1 MTVRPGELVT
11 KPLVLEGEQ
20 ERTQGLV
27 AKGWRFVSHAAVPI
41 VIHLF
46 LIAMVIFALF
56 PAYFVL
62 QAAFR
67 PGQSLYTLTLSL
79 WPNHPTL
86 DNFVYIFTQI
96 PFPLW
101 LKNSLGVSIGTM
113 LAGLVGSASGAYAL
127 SRFRFSGKQMTLILL
142 LAIQA
147 FPSVLAL
154 IPIYLILKTID
165 LIGSPFGLVL
175 AYMSI
180 ALVFCTWNLKGYFDT
195 IPRELDEAALID
207 GCTVTQAFLRI
218 ILPLS
223 LPALAVTALLMFL
236 TAWNEWVMA
245 SVLLQ
250 DENTYTVPVG
260 LWGLQNDYRV
270 PWGYFA
276 AASLVVSIPVMAL
289 FLGLQRYFRAGLTV
303 GSVKG

>member
-1 MTVRPGELVT
+1 MTVQPRELGA
-11 KPLVLEGEQ
+11 PLVVKPK
-20 ERTQGLV
+20 V
-27 AKGWRFVSHAAVPI
+27 ADEPAVLARGWGFLSRAAVP
-41 VIHLF
+41 VLVHAF

-79 WPNHPTL
+79 WPDHPTW
-86 DNFVYIFTQI
+86 DNFTYIWTQI
-96 PFPLW
+96 PFPTW
-101 LKNSLGVSIGTM
+101 LRNSLGVGIGTM
-113 LAGLVGSASGAYAL
+113 LSGLVGSATGAYAL
-127 SRFRFSGKQMTLILL
+127 ARFRFTGKRMTLILL

-147 FPSVLAL
+147 FPTVLAL
-154 IPIYLILKTID
+154 VPIYLILKTIG
-165 LIGSPFGLVL
+165 LIGSPFGLML
-175 AYMSI
+175 AYVAS
-180 ALVFCTWNLKGYFDT
+180 ALVFSTWNLKGYFDT

-207 GCTVTQAFLRI
+207 GCTVTQAFIRI

-245 SVLLQ
+245 QTLLLNE
-250 DENTYTVPVG
+250 DSYTVPVG
-260 LWGLQNDYRV
+260 LWGLQNNYRI

-276 AASLVVSIPVMAL
+276 AASCIVSIPVVVL
-289 FLGLQRYFRAGLTV
+289 FLGLQQYFRSGLTV

>member
-1 MTVRPGELVT
+1 LKRIASRYVVPGLIYV
-11 KPLVLEGEQ
+11 
-20 ERTQGLV
+20 
-27 AKGWRFVSHAAVPI
+27 
-41 VIHLF
+41 F
-46 LIAMVIFALF
+46 LSAMVVFALF
-56 PAYFVL
+56 PVFFVV

-67 PGQSLYTLTLSL
+67 PGQALYSLTLSL
-79 WPNHPTL
+79 WPDHPTL
-86 DNFVYIFTQI
+86 DNFVYIWTKI

-101 LKNSLGVSIGTM
+101 LRNSLVIAVGTM
-113 LAGLVGSASGAYAL
+113 IAGLIGSATGAYAL
-127 SRFRFSGKQMTLILL
+127 ARFRFAGKQMTLILL

-154 IPIYLILKTID
+154 IPIYLILKTLG

-195 IPRELDEAALID
+195 IPRELDEAAMID
-207 GCTVTQAFLRI
+207 GCSVTQAFVRV
-218 ILPLS
+218 ILPLAV
-223 LPALAVTALLMFL
+223 PALAVTALLMFL

-245 SVLLQ
+245 STLLL

-260 LWGLQNDYRV
+260 LYGLQNDYRV

-276 AASLVVSIPVMAL
+276 SASMIVSIPVIAL
-289 FLGLQRYFRAGLTV
+289 FLGLQRYFRAGLTI
-303 GSVKG
+303 GGVKG

>member
-1 MTVRPGELVT
+1 MTVQPRELGA
-11 KPLVLEGEQ
+11 PLVVKPKVAGEPAVLA
-20 ERTQGLV
+20 R
-27 AKGWRFVSHAAVPI
+27 GWGFLSRAAVP
-41 VIHLF
+41 VLVHAF

-79 WPNHPTL
+79 WPDHPTW
-86 DNFVYIFTQI
+86 DNFTYIWTQI
-96 PFPLW
+96 PFPTW
-101 LKNSLGVSIGTM
+101 LRNSLGVGIGTM
-113 LAGLVGSASGAYAL
+113 LSGLVGSATGAYAL
-127 SRFRFSGKQMTLILL
+127 ARFRFTGKRMTLILL

-147 FPSVLAL
+147 FPTVLAL
-154 IPIYLILKTID
+154 VPIYLILKTIG
-165 LIGSPFGLVL
+165 LIGSPFGLML
-175 AYMSI
+175 AYVAS
-180 ALVFCTWNLKGYFDT
+180 ALVFSTWNLKGYFDT

-207 GCTVTQAFLRI
+207 GCTVTQAFIRI

-245 SVLLQ
+245 QTLLLNE
-250 DENTYTVPVG
+250 DSYTVPVG
-260 LWGLQNDYRV
+260 LWGLQNNYRI

-276 AASLVVSIPVMAL
+276 AASCIVSIPVVVL
-289 FLGLQRYFRAGLTV
+289 FLGLQQYFRSGLTV

>member
-1 MTVRPGELVT
+1 MTVRPTELSVPVEGPA
-11 KPLVLEGEQ
+11 KAASLMGALSSFGSRVGVPVLV
-20 ERTQGLV
+20 
-27 AKGWRFVSHAAVPI
+27 HA
-41 VIHLF
+41 F

-67 PGQSLYTLTLSL
+67 PGQSLYTLNLSL
-79 WPNHPTL
+79 WPDHPTW
-86 DNFVYIFTQI
+86 DNFVYIWTQI
-96 PFPLW
+96 PFPEW
-101 LKNSLGVSIGTM
+101 LRNSLGVGIGTM
-113 LAGLVGSASGAYAL
+113 LSGLVGSATGAYAL
-127 SRFRFSGKQMTLILL
+127 ARFRFAGKRMTLILL

-147 FPSVLAL
+147 FPTVLAL
-154 IPIYLILKTID
+154 VPIFLILKTIG
-165 LIGSPFGLVL
+165 LIGSPFGLML
-175 AYMSI
+175 AYVAS
-180 ALVFCTWNLKGYFDT
+180 ALVFSTWNLKGYFDT

-207 GCTVTQAFLRI
+207 GCTVTQAFIRI

-245 SVLLQ
+245 QTLLNSE
-250 DENTYTVPVG
+250 DSYTVPVG
-260 LWGLQNDYRV
+260 LWGLQNNYRV

-276 AASLVVSIPVMAL
+276 AASIVVSIPVMAL
-289 FLGLQRYFRAGLTV
+289 FLALQQYFRSGLTV

>member
-1 MTVRPGELVT
+1 VRFLSRV
-11 KPLVLEGEQ
+11 V
-20 ERTQGLV
+20 
-27 AKGWRFVSHAAVPI
+27 VPALI
-41 VIHLF
+41 YAF
-46 LIAMVIFALF
+46 LIAMLIFALF
-56 PAYFVL
+56 PVFFVV

-67 PGQSLYTLTLSL
+67 PGQSLYSLTLSL
-79 WPNHPTL
+79 WPDHPTW
-86 DNFVYIFTQI
+86 DNFVYIWTKI

-101 LKNSLGVSIGTM
+101 LRNSLGVSVGTM
-113 LAGLVGSASGAYAL
+113 VAGLIGSATGAYAL
-127 SRFRFSGKQMTLILL
+127 SRFRFAGKQMTLILL

-154 IPIYLILKTID
+154 IPIYLILKTIG
-165 LIGSPFGLVL
+165 LVGSPFGLVL

-207 GCTVTQAFLRI
+207 GCTVTQAFIRI

-236 TAWNEWVMA
+236 TAWNEWVFA
-245 SVLLQ
+245 QTLLLNE
-250 DENTYTVPVG
+250 DSYTVPVG

-276 AASLVVSIPVMAL
+276 AASCIVSIPVIAL
-289 FLGLQRYFRAGLTV
+289 FLGLQQYFRAGLTV

>member
-1 MTVRPGELVT
+1 MTVRQGELVT
-11 KPLVLEGEQ
+11 KPIAGEFEQARQKGLAATLQRFMSQVGVPALIYAFLV
-20 ERTQGLV
+20 V
-27 AKGWRFVSHAAVPI
+27 
-41 VIHLF
+41 
-46 LIAMVIFALF
+46 MVVFALF
-56 PAYFVL
+56 PVYFVI

-79 WPNHPTL
+79 WPAHPTL
-86 DNFVYIFTQI
+86 DNFTYIFTKI

-101 LKNSLGVSIGTM
+101 LRNSLGVSIGTM
-113 LAGLVGSASGAYAL
+113 VAGLVGSATGAYAL
-127 SRFRFSGKQMTLILL
+127 SRFRFAGKQITLILL

-154 IPIYLILKTID
+154 IPIYLILKVIG
-165 LIGSPFGLVL
+165 LVGSPFGLVL
-175 AYMSI
+175 AYMSV
-180 ALVFCTWNLKGYFDT
+180 ALVFTTWNLKGYFDT

-245 SVLLQ
+245 SVLLL

-276 AASLVVSIPVMAL
+276 AASIVVSVPVMAL

>member
-1 MTVRPGELVT
+1 MRILS
-11 KPLVLEGEQ
+11 
-20 ERTQGLV
+20 RIGL
-27 AKGWRFVSHAAVPI
+27 PI
-41 VIHLF
+41 LMYAF

-56 PAYFVL
+56 PAFFVV

-67 PGQSLYTLTLSL
+67 PGQSLYSLTLSL
-79 WPNHPTL
+79 WPDHPTL
-86 DNFVYIFTQI
+86 DNFIYVWTQI

-101 LKNSLGVSIGTM
+101 LRNSLGIAAATM
-113 LAGLVGSASGAYAL
+113 IAGVIGSATGAYAL
-127 SRFRFSGKQMTLILL
+127 SRFRFAGKQMTLILL

-154 IPIYLILKTID
+154 IPIYLILKT
-165 LIGSPFGLVL
+165 LGLVGSPFGLVL

-195 IPRELDEAALID
+195 IPRELDEQAIVD
-207 GCTVTQAFLRI
+207 GCSVTQAFWRI

-223 LPALAVTALLMFL
+223 VPALAVTALLMFL

-245 SVLLQ
+245 STLLL
-250 DENTYTVPVG
+250 DENLYTVPVG
-260 LWGLQNDYRV
+260 LTGLQNDYRT

-276 AASLVVSIPVMAL
+276 AASMIVSVPVMAL

-303 GSVKG
+303 GGVKG

>member
-1 MTVRPGELVT
+1 MTVQPTELAAPPIAIERPTVRWSDRLA
-11 KPLVLEGEQ
+11 
-20 ERTQGLV
+20 RISSRV
-27 AKGWRFVSHAAVPI
+27 ATPI
-41 VIHLF
+41 VIHAYLV
-46 LIAMVIFALF
+46 AMVIFALF

-67 PGQSLYTLTLSL
+67 PGQSLYTLNLSL
-79 WPNHPTL
+79 WPQNPTW
-86 DNFVYIFTQI
+86 DNFTYIFTQL
-96 PFPLW
+96 PFPEW
-101 LKNSLGVSIGTM
+101 LRNSLGVGIGTM
-113 LAGLVGSASGAYAL
+113 LAGLAGSATGAYAL
-127 SRFRFSGKQMTLILL
+127 ARFRFAGKRMTLILL

-147 FPSVLAL
+147 FPTVLAL
-154 IPIYLILKTID
+154 VPIYLILKTVG
-165 LIGSPFGLVL
+165 LVGSPFGLML
-175 AYMSI
+175 AYVAS
-180 ALVFCTWNLKGYFDT
+180 ALVFSTWNLKGYFDT

-207 GCTVTQAFLRI
+207 GCTVTQAFIRV

-245 SVLLQ
+245 QTLLINE
-250 DENTYTVPVG
+250 DSFTVPVG

-276 AASLVVSIPVMAL
+276 AASIVVSIPVMAL
-289 FLGLQRYFRAGLTV
+289 FLGLQQYFRSGLTI

>member
-1 MTVRPGELVT
+1 MRLLSRLG
-11 KPLVLEGEQ
+11 
-20 ERTQGLV
+20 
-27 AKGWRFVSHAAVPI
+27 VPALI
-41 VIHLF
+41 YAF
-46 LIAMVIFALF
+46 LIAMLIFALF
-56 PAYFVL
+56 PVFFVV

-67 PGQSLYTLTLSL
+67 PGQSLYSLTLSL
-79 WPNHPTL
+79 WPDNPTL
-86 DNFVYIFTQI
+86 DNFTYIWTKI

-101 LKNSLGVSIGTM
+101 LRNSLGVSVGTM
-113 LAGLVGSASGAYAL
+113 IAGLIGSATGAYAL
-127 SRFRFSGKQMTLILL
+127 SRFRFAGKQMTLILL

-154 IPIYLILKTID
+154 IPIYLILKTIG
-165 LIGSPFGLVL
+165 LVGSPFGLVL
-175 AYMSI
+175 AYMSV

-195 IPRELDEAALID
+195 IPRELDEAALMD
-207 GCTVTQAFLRI
+207 GCTVSQAFWRI

-223 LPALAVTALLMFL
+223 VPALAVTALLM
-236 TAWNEWVMA
+236 A
-245 SVLLQ
+245 SVLLL

-276 AASLVVSIPVMAL
+276 AASLIVSLPVIAL

-303 GSVKG
+303 GGVKG

>member
-1 MTVRPGELVT
+1 MRSAWSRVGVPMLIYAFLAAMT
-11 KPLVLEGEQ
+11 
-20 ERTQGLV
+20 
-27 AKGWRFVSHAAVPI
+27 
-41 VIHLF
+41 
-46 LIAMVIFALF
+46 IFALF
-56 PAYFVL
+56 PVFFVI

-79 WPNHPTL
+79 WPDHPTW
-86 DNFVYIFTQI
+86 DNFTYIFTKL
-96 PFPLW
+96 PFPTW
-101 LKNSLGVSIGTM
+101 LRNSLGVSIGTM
-113 LAGLVGSASGAYAL
+113 IAGLIGSATGAYAL
-127 SRFRFSGKQMTLILL
+127 SRFRFAGKQMTLILL

-154 IPIYLILKTID
+154 IPIYLILKTIG
-165 LIGSPFGLVL
+165 LVGSPFGLVL
-175 AYMSI
+175 AYMSV

-218 ILPLS
+218 VLPLS

-245 SVLLQ
+245 SVLLL

-276 AASLVVSIPVMAL
+276 AASIIVSVPVMAL
-289 FLGLQRYFRAGLTV
+289 FLGLQRYFRTGLTV
-303 GSVKG
+303 GGVKG

>member
-1 MTVRPGELVT
+1 MTVQPTELTVPLAAQRPAVGWSDRLARIAS
-11 KPLVLEGEQ
+11 K
-20 ERTQGLV
+20 V
-27 AKGWRFVSHAAVPI
+27 AAPI
-41 VIHLF
+41 VIHAYLV
-46 LIAMVIFALF
+46 AMVIFALF

-67 PGQSLYTLTLSL
+67 PGQSLYTLNLSL
-79 WPNHPTL
+79 WPQNPTW
-86 DNFVYIFTQI
+86 DNFTYIFTQL
-96 PFPLW
+96 PFPEW
-101 LKNSLGVSIGTM
+101 LRNSLGVGIGTM
-113 LAGLVGSASGAYAL
+113 LAGLAGSATGAYAL
-127 SRFRFSGKQMTLILL
+127 ARFRFAGKRMTLILL

-147 FPSVLAL
+147 FPTVLAL
-154 IPIYLILKTID
+154 VPIYLILKTVG
-165 LIGSPFGLVL
+165 LVGSPFGLML
-175 AYMSI
+175 AYVAS
-180 ALVFCTWNLKGYFDT
+180 ALVFSTWNLKGYFDT

-207 GCTVTQAFLRI
+207 GCTVTQAFIRV

-245 SVLLQ
+245 QTLLINE
-250 DENTYTVPVG
+250 DSFTVPVG

-276 AASLVVSIPVMAL
+276 AASIVVSIPVMAL
-289 FLGLQRYFRAGLTV
+289 FLGLQQYFRSGLTI

>member
-1 MTVRPGELVT
+1 M
-11 KPLVLEGEQ
+11 
-20 ERTQGLV
+20 RTGAFSRYGVPILIHAFLV
-27 AKGWRFVSHAAVPI
+27 AM
-41 VIHLF
+41 L
-46 LIAMVIFALF
+46 IFALF
-56 PAYFVL
+56 PVFFVL

-67 PGQSLYTLTLSL
+67 PGQSLYSLTLSL
-79 WPNHPTL
+79 WPDHPTW
-86 DNFVYIFTQI
+86 DNFVYIWTRV
-96 PFPLW
+96 PFPTW
-101 LKNSLGVSIGTM
+101 LKNSLGIGIGTM
-113 LAGLVGSASGAYAL
+113 IAGLIGSATGAYAL
-127 SRFRFSGKQMTLILL
+127 SRFRFKGKQMTLILL

-154 IPIYLILKTID
+154 IPIYLILKTVG

-175 AYMSI
+175 AYMSV

-207 GCTVTQAFLRI
+207 GCSVTQAFWRI

-223 LPALAVTALLMFL
+223 IPALAVTALLMFL

-245 SVLLQ
+245 SVLLL

-276 AASLVVSIPVMAL
+276 AASLIVSVPVM
-289 FLGLQRYFRAGLTV
+289 G
-303 GSVKG
+303 

>member
-1 MTVRPGELVT
+1 MSAQGELT
-11 KPLVLEGEQ
+11 RPLVVPAPE
-20 ERTQGLV
+20 ERAGPSVLTN
-27 AKGWRFVSHAAVPI
+27 GWRFVSRAAVP
-41 VIHLF
+41 VLVHAWLVV
-46 LIAMVIFALF
+46 MVVFALF

-79 WPNHPTL
+79 WPDHPTW
-86 DNFVYIFTQI
+86 DNFVYIWTQL
-96 PFPLW
+96 PFPEW
-101 LKNSLGVSIGTM
+101 LRNSLGVGIGTM
-113 LAGLVGSASGAYAL
+113 LAGLAGSATGAYAL
-127 SRFRFSGKQMTLILL
+127 ARFRFEGKQVTLIVL

-147 FPSVLAL
+147 FPTVLAL
-154 IPIYLILKTID
+154 VPIFLILKTLG
-165 LIGSPFGLVL
+165 LIGSPFGLML
-175 AYMSI
+175 AYVAS
-180 ALVFCTWNLKGYFDT
+180 ALVFSTWNLKGYFDT

-207 GCTVTQAFLRI
+207 GCTVTQAFIRI

-245 SVLLQ
+245 QTILTNEDSF
-250 DENTYTVPVG
+250 TVPVG

-276 AASLVVSIPVMAL
+276 AASIVVSIPVMAL
-289 FLGLQRYFRAGLTV
+289 FLALQNYLRAGLTV

>member
-1 MTVRPGELVT
+1 MTVSPTELAP
-11 KPLVLEGEQ
+11 PLVMEAAAGES
-20 ERTQGLV
+20 LV
-27 AKGWRFVSHAAVPI
+27 ARGWRLVSRTSEVALVHA
-41 VIHLF
+41 F
-46 LIAMVIFALF
+46 LIAMVVFALF

-79 WPNHPTL
+79 WPAHPTW
-86 DNFVYIFTQI
+86 DNFIYIWTQI
-96 PFPLW
+96 PFPEW
-101 LKNSLGVSIGTM
+101 LRNSLGVGIGTM
-113 LAGLVGSASGAYAL
+113 VCGLIGSATGAYAL
-127 SRFRFSGKQMTLILL
+127 ARFRFAGKRMTLILL

-147 FPSVLAL
+147 FPTVLAL
-154 IPIYLILKTID
+154 VPIYLILKILD
-165 LIGSPFGLVL
+165 LVGSPFGLML
-175 AYMSI
+175 AYVAQ
-180 ALVFCTWNLKGYFDT
+180 ALVFSAWNLKGYFDT

-236 TAWNEWVMA
+236 TAWNEWVYA
-245 SVLLQ
+245 QTLLLNE
-250 DENTYTVPVG
+250 DSYTVPVG
-260 LWGLQNDYRV
+260 LWGLQQDYRI

-276 AASLVVSIPVMAL
+276 AASCIVSIPVVVL
-289 FLGLQRYFRAGLTV
+289 FLGLQQYFRSGLTI